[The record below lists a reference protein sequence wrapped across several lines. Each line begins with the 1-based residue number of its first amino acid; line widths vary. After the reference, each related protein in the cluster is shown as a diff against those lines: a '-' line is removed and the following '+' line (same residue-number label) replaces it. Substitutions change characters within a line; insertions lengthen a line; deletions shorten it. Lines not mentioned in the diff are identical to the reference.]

1 MNSGNDQRHAGLP
14 DTITVLRCRPGF
26 FAGKTHTRERNG
38 SNTTIGHRAGKF
50 FTIREISVA
59 SIFELHAA
67 LEELGLRQDEL
78 VIRGAENPSAEI
90 SEGTLVR
97 RASRIDPKLGEEVPW
112 FIEQPRRWVLLD
124 FDGIPNPGGIDPTS
138 PAAMAYLRTL
148 LPEEFQDVTCSY
160 SFSSS
165 VGLRDDDSIRG
176 HLWFFLDRAVGSKE
190 LKCWLAPTQVD
201 KSLFNTVQ
209 PHFVANPRFEK
220 GRKDP
225 IAKRKGILAGK
236 ADVVEVPEI
245 DVSVRHEQLNP
256 GSSDG
261 LKTAIGYEARISKL
275 GDGPGGEG
283 CHGVI
288 TPAIAAYLAQHGP
301 GADRSA
307 LKEDIRARAT
317 QAYWDRSKH
326 PADYVEKEI
335 SDAVLDR
342 SIQDWIEKAFVIEEA
357 YPEVPKLP
365 LDQARRKLADAV
377 ASWIR
382 DAGRWHGQGDYRKA
396 LLEGRLRVIRDG
408 SGGLRL
414 DFDGPPSTS
423 WPMYSPKSIR
433 TLFPPPR
440 HAIAAQVGLGKTR
453 AIVERLPDLVAA
465 SKPGHCVLVT
475 VPNHELSREMAERIQ
490 AAGLSVEIYL
500 GPTQPDPGSPGSQ
513 MCRRHEDFEVFK
525 AAGMGNELCAVC
537 ADRNVCGYLR
547 QRSKT
552 ADVWIAAHN
561 ILYHPRRRPVPPVD
575 FVVVDEDPV
584 GAGYDGGDDGWGKY
598 LKPDDVP
605 QDVGKAIRMLPLGEP
620 LERKDFGLTDQ
631 RLRDLTLESYRGLI
645 DVELPDAPTD
655 EQIETLRKILQRNL
669 SEIGKAKLYE
679 EIRLHGPFGM
689 RALRDEDH
697 GVVLSW
703 KRQRRLHRD
712 FDVPMLILDATLR
725 RDVVRHLVD
734 TEQPPVGYRAQ
745 SFVDE
750 DGSIAFDDEY
760 PMEPIVGPVTEIA
773 AETPD
778 VGFRQVLFSAAAS
791 RFGDDRQGRANVGKI
806 RRYVEARSAFVESVL
821 VICQKSLEAELVE
834 LGLPG
839 NVQIAHFNAI
849 RGKDIW
855 RDVERLVVIGR
866 TQAPPNAVETHAEAL
881 FRASVGALGGDY
893 YGHVWKPLS
902 GQDRLVRVERHFD
915 PLVELIRWGICE
927 AELIQAIGRG
937 RPVNR
942 TSASPLEIDMV
953 NFVPL
958 PDVVV
963 DESVEWSEAQPSP
976 LDVVAGRFG
985 LLLPRTMVPGMARV
999 LAGLLPDLFTSE
1011 NAARQAGVS
1020 SRADPSD
1027 ETLHSGASAR
1037 EYEGAEITFDL
1048 VYLKAE
1054 GSRYSVPALALLDS
1068 TRKPR
1073 IDFGGLSPLGIRIG
1087 EELPRKWR
1095 EKLRMNEDIASV
1107 FGLRISSKGNFRVWR

>member
-1 MNSGNDQRHAGLP
+1 MNPSKDQSHTVLP
-14 DTITVLRCRPGF
+14 DTITVLRCRPGY
-26 FAGKTHTRERNG
+26 FAGKTHTRERDG
-38 SNTTIGHRAGKF
+38 SHTTIGHRAGKY

-59 SIFELHAA
+59 SIFDLHAA

-78 VIRGAENPSAEI
+78 VIRGAKNPSAEI

-97 RASRIDPKLGEEVPW
+97 RASRIDRKLGEAVPW
-112 FIEQPRRWVLLD
+112 FIERSRRWVLLD

-138 PAAMAYLRTL
+138 PAAMSYLRTL
-148 LPEEFQDVTCSY
+148 LPEEFQDVTCCY
-160 SFSSS
+160 TFSSS
-165 VGLRDDDSIRG
+165 AGLRDDDSIRG
-176 HLWFFLDRAVGSKE
+176 HLWFFLDRPVGSKE
-190 LKCWLAPTQVD
+190 LKSWLAPAPVD
-201 KSLFNTVQ
+201 KRLFNTVQ
-209 PHFVANPRFEK
+209 QHFVANPRFMN

-225 IAKRKGILAGK
+225 MAKRKGILPGK

-245 DVSVRHEQLNP
+245 DVSVRHDQLP
-256 GSSDG
+256 QGPSEG
-261 LKTAIGYEARISKL
+261 LKKAVGYEARISKL

-307 LKEDIRARAT
+307 LKEDIRARAAR
-317 QAYWDRSKH
+317 AYWDGSKH
-326 PADYVEKEI
+326 PADYVEKEV

-342 SIQDWIEKAFVIEEA
+342 SIEDWIQKAFVIEEA
-357 YPEVPKLP
+357 YQEVPKLP

-396 LLEGRLRVIRDG
+396 LLEGRLRVVRDG

-423 WPMYSPKSIR
+423 WPMYTPKSIR

-453 AIVERLPDLVAA
+453 AIVERLPDLVEA

-475 VPNHELSREMAERIQ
+475 VPNHELSSEMAERIQ

-500 GPTQPDPGSPGSQ
+500 GPRQPDPGSLGSL
-513 MCRRHEDFEVFK
+513 MCRRHEDFEVFR

-537 ADRNVCGYLR
+537 SHRNVCGYLH

-561 ILYHPRRRPVPPVD
+561 ILYHPRRRPIPPVD
-575 FVVVDEDPV
+575 FVVIDEDPV
-584 GAGYDGGDDGWGKY
+584 VAGYDGGEDGWGKR

-620 LERKDFGLTDQ
+620 LKRKDFGLTDQ
-631 RLRDLTLESYRGLI
+631 RLRDLMLESYRGVI
-645 DVELPDAPTD
+645 DVELPDDPSD
-655 EQIETLRKILQRNL
+655 EQIETLRKILQHNL
-669 SEIGKAKLYE
+669 SELGKAQLYE

-689 RALRDEDH
+689 RALRDEDES
-697 GVVLSW
+697 VVLSW
-703 KRQRRLHRD
+703 KRQRRLHHD

-734 TEQPPVGYRAQ
+734 VEQPPVGYRAQ

-750 DGSIAFDDEY
+750 DGSIAFDYDY
-760 PMEPIVGPVTEIA
+760 PPEPVVGPVTEIA
-773 AETPD
+773 TETPD
-778 VGFRQVLFSAAAS
+778 ARSRQVLFSAAAS
-791 RFGDDRQGRANVGKI
+791 RFSDDQQGQANVGKI

-821 VICQKSLEAELVE
+821 VICQKSLEAELVK

-849 RGKDIW
+849 RGKDVW
-855 RDVERLVVIGR
+855 RDVDRLVVIGR
-866 TQAPPNAVETHAEAL
+866 TQAPPSAVETHAEAL
-881 FRASVGALGGDY
+881 FRAPVGTLGGDY

-915 PLVELIRWGICE
+915 PLAELIRWGICE

-942 TSASPLEIDMV
+942 TSASSLEIDIV

-985 LLLPRTMVPGMARV
+985 LLLPRKMVPGMARIM
-999 LAGLLPDLFTSE
+999 AALLPDLFSSE

-1020 SRADPSD
+1020 SRAESADKGSHPAD
-1027 ETLHSGASAR
+1027 SAR
-1037 EYEGAEITFDL
+1037 EYTAPRINFRR
-1048 VYLKAE
+1048 VALKMA
-1054 GSRYSVPALALLDS
+1054 GSRYSVPALVPLNPNGQPKVALEKVTS
-1068 TRKPR
+1068 TE
-1073 IDFGGLSPLGIRIG
+1073 LQVAH
-1087 EELPRKWR
+1087 ELPRKWR
-1095 EKLRMNEDIASV
+1095 EKLKSKAEIGEV
-1107 FGLRISSKGNFRVWR
+1107 FGLRDLPDGSFQVWP